1 MTNPSAANDKPW
13 EPDPLFWRDRSVA
26 VTGATGFL
34 GSHLTALL
42 VELGAAVTILV
53 RDTVPTSPVSD
64 AWRDRVAAVHGA
76 AFGVEPAFRVSYATS
91 EAILTEAC
99 NRIAT
104 ASNALR

>member
-1 MTNPSAANDKPW
+1 MSQW
-13 EPDPLFWRDRSVA
+13 
-26 VTGATGFL
+26 
-34 GSHLTALL
+34 
-42 VELGAAVTILV
+42 
-53 RDTVPTSPVSD
+53 DTPAGREGLA
-64 AWRDRVAAVHGA
+64 AWRAERADLVDAIDRLPCVACRRTHA